1 MKTCLVIPCYNEESR
16 LNIEEIK
23 KFADLDKDTHL
34 LLVNDGSKDRT
45 LSILKKLS
53 SDIENIEYLDL
64 EVNAGKAQAVR
75 LGMLSAHKKDIFSY
89 IGYFDADLATP
100 FSEVENFKRI
110 MSIESY
116 DIVMGSR
123 ILRLGG
129 NVDRKW
135 YRHLLGRLFATFAS
149 ISLGLPVYDTQCGAK
164 FFKANLVEEL
174 FLEKF
179 ISYWIFDVELLF
191 RYKKLVEKSSIY
203 ELPLDKW
210 VDVAGSK
217 LSPLDFLKAPMELL
231 KIYKKYKG

>member
-64 EVNAGKAQAVR
+64 EVNAGKALAVR

-129 NVDRKW
+129 DVDRKW

-174 FLEKF
+174 FFEKF

-191 RYKKLVEKSSIY
+191 RYKNLVEKSSIY

-217 LSPLDFLKAPMELL
+217 LSPIDFLKAPMELL

>member
-1 MKTCLVIPCYNEESR
+1 MEICLIIPCYNEGTR
-16 LNIEEIK
+16 LDIQEIK
-23 KFADLDKDTHL
+23 NFLASSSEVHL
-34 LLVNDGSKDRT
+34 LFVNDGSKDKT
-45 LSILKKLS
+45 LSILKTLS
-53 SDIENIEYLDL
+53 DEHREVDYLDL
-64 EVNAGKAQAVR
+64 EKNGGKAEAVR
-75 LGMLSAHKKDIFSY
+75 RGFLHARSIKSFD
-89 IGYFDADLATP
+89 YFGFWDADLATP
-100 FSEVENFKRI
+100 FSEMNNFKRVLKI
-110 MSIESY
+110 SSF
-116 DIVMGSR
+116 DVVMGSR

-129 NVDRKW
+129 KVDRVW

-164 FFKANLVEEL
+164 FFKSNLVEEL